1 MADFPAKKVKAQ
13 KDLSQAMTMRQE
25 AAPRLTTSEPQGGLM
40 AVQSAGNQ
48 AMNQRAK
55 EIQSASANMSPPVQ
69 GNISQLV
76 SKKSPASDLIKASV
90 SGYQLSLTTIEEIR
104 NDVTKIVRELQ
115 AVFPDRA
122 LIVSLLSKWEERDLK
137 LSSLIGSPHLDK
149 AFSLLEFTIIE
160 KATWRT
166 AWMSLERKAIDE
178 LIYVM
183 NKPALGDTFR
193 HQMRSSV
200 AYRDYIPEPE
210 ISAIWQWEAMLAA
223 ELFDDLDNGNY
234 ESAWKKLDKVN
245 ITDRDD
251 VAVALVSRISD
262 KMLLSIAKS
271 EDGNDFLTRLY
282 DELSSGYYGD
292 DEKRQ
297 AERIFKAKN
306 AVFAINKTDLEEGL
320 LNTKIKIFPRRKTG
334 ITVGALGTTPAAHI
348 SAWRSR
354 PGYIWVQLNP
364 GVFTSLTYRK
374 EVESLGNEVFWN
386 GGIEIPEN
394 EIVKV
399 IQYDEGGT
407 ELYCPAF
414 HLLQISNEDTTHTF
428 QKIGEVAGYA
438 LMFGPG
444 AAAEGGVEAVTFAAK
459 AARFLRIADKVAAV
473 LGGITS
479 VLLEHRGW
487 LIKEFGRPLVEAIDR
502 INSAIMIYGFVRM
515 ATQMPRL
522 VVDYKKAYQA
532 WRKDVQERKNIL
544 KSTEEE
550 WSAVTNF
557 DDANQGLDK
566 AIKDTQAANNNLE
579 WHEEGANLPPKST
592 QEASISTPP
601 PPLEREPKI
610 PVSRPEG
617 EPKISVEEME
627 FQEAMSKA
635 ATRPKPKLEPEV
647 TGSVAEMESVEAIN
661 KAAARPKPQTESE
674 AKVAE
679 NAPSE
684 STSTEEAVTATT
696 PVQKAQETKQETSAP
711 GKDTPSPER
720 KADSTSTIEPS
731 ESSST
736 SEKTAESPTPGP
748 GYKKYENVEAQVSEL
763 QKQIDVASRKKA
775 RIEADLRSPQEKE
788 VVLRNELR
796 RRNTRENSSE
806 YAKLSGEISG
816 VKKKLDKVQKELS
829 ELRGSMDKLKRYEHL
844 GPLKTGETVE
854 QLSDRWFRQL
864 PGEPLSDF
872 NERLLSIEQDVLEI
886 SSDPERG
893 ADWKGLFEK
902 WESAKRSVNDRMSE
916 LVKAKE
922 KLETAMANVKVLEK
936 EASRSIGESTVHEK
950 LKQARNE
957 LSAAQ
962 EKAEQIEFG
971 MTIGQFAENASR
983 KSIQK
988 SFQQGHYPQF
998 ENLRSLQNRNNT
1010 GLDLGADQ
1018 KASSGPPPLAAFE
1031 IKGTGGDKAGPLSKA
1046 QSNFKPYI
1054 VDRLLD
1060 SASKGNQPAI
1070 EAVQKLES
1078 GDYGKINYYKADVT
1092 KINLATGEHKVQ
1104 PLKVIGSMTREEFL
1118 QMAKEWG
1125 KGQSN
1130 FKTKYGLWED

>member
-1 MADFPAKKVKAQ
+1 MGNFPANKAKAQ
-13 KDLSQAMTMRQE
+13 KDLSQTMTTRQE

-40 AVQSAGNQ
+40 AAQSAGNQ

-55 EIQSASANMSPPVQ
+55 EIQSAGANMAPPVQ
-69 GNISQLV
+69 GNTSQLI
-76 SKKSPASDLIKASV
+76 SKESPAPDLIKAPV

-104 NDVTKIVRELQ
+104 NDVTKITRELQ

-122 LIVSLLSKWEERDLK
+122 LIVSLLSKWEDRDLK
-137 LSSLIGSPHLDK
+137 LSQSIGSPHLDK
-149 AFSLLEFTIIE
+149 VFTLLELTRIE

-166 AWMSLERKAIDE
+166 AWMSLERKALDE

-183 NKPALGDTFR
+183 NKTTLGDTFR

-200 AYRDYIPEPE
+200 AYRDYLPEPE

-223 ELFDDLDNGNY
+223 EIFDHLDNGDY

-251 VAVALVSRISD
+251 VALALLSRISD

-271 EDGNDFLTRLY
+271 EDGNAFLTRLY
-282 DELSSGYYGD
+282 DELSSGNYGD

-306 AVFAINKTDLEEGL
+306 AVFAINKADLEEGL

-334 ITVGALGTTPAAHI
+334 ITVGALGLTAPAAHI
-348 SAWRSR
+348 SARRSR
-354 PGYIWVQLNP
+354 PGYIWVHLNP
-364 GVFTSLTYRK
+364 GVFYSPAYRK
-374 EVESLGNEVFWN
+374 EVESLGNEFFWE
-386 GGIEIPEN
+386 GGAEVPEN

-459 AARFLRIADKVAAV
+459 AARFLRIADKVAAT
-473 LGGITS
+473 LGGLTS

-502 INSAIMIYGFVRM
+502 INSAIMLYGFVRM

-522 VVDYKKAYQA
+522 VGDYRKAYQA
-532 WRKDVQERKNIL
+532 WRKDVQERKNLL

-550 WSAVTNF
+550 WGALTNF

-579 WHEEGANLPPKST
+579 LHEEGANLPSKST
-592 QEASISTPP
+592 QGALTSTPP
-601 PPLEREPKI
+601 PSLEREPKV
-610 PVSRPEG
+610 PTPQTEMG
-617 EPKISVEEME
+617 PKISVKEME

-635 ATRPKPKLEPEV
+635 AARPKIQTETEAKV
-647 TGSVAEMESVEAIN
+647 SVAEMESVDAMN
-661 KAAARPKPQTESE
+661 KAAARQKRQTESE

-684 STSTEEAVTATT
+684 AASPEEAVTATA
-696 PVQKAQETKQETSAP
+696 PVQNAQETKQAQSAP
-711 GKDTPSPER
+711 GKDTPSPEM
-720 KADSTSTIEPS
+720 KADSASIFEPS
-731 ESSST
+731 ESSSA
-736 SEKTAESPTPGP
+736 SAEPAEYPASGP

-763 QKQIDVASRKKA
+763 QKQIDVAGRKQA
-775 RIEADLRSPQEKE
+775 RIEADLRSLQEKE

-806 YAKLSGEISG
+806 YAKLSDDISG
-816 VKKKLDKVQKELS
+816 AKKKLDKVEKELGKLQES
-829 ELRGSMDKLKRYEHL
+829 TAKLKRYERL
-844 GPLKTGETVE
+844 GPPKTGETVE
-854 QLSDRWFRQL
+854 QLADRWFRQL

-886 SSDPERG
+886 GSDPKRG
-893 ADWKGLFEK
+893 DEWKGLFEK
-902 WESAKRSVNDRMSE
+902 WESAKRSANDRMIE
-916 LVKAKE
+916 LVDAKE
-922 KLETAMANVKVLEK
+922 KLETAMTNVKALEK
-936 EASRSIGESTVHEK
+936 EASKSIGESTVHER
-950 LKQARNE
+950 LKQARQE

-962 EKAEQIEFG
+962 QKVNQKEFG
-971 MTIGQFAENASR
+971 MTTGQFAEDV
-983 KSIQK
+983 IQK
-988 SFQQGHYPQF
+988 RIQQGSYPQF
-998 ENLRSLQNRNNT
+998 ENPRSVQNPDNT
-1010 GLDLGADQ
+1010 GLDLLADE
-1018 KASSGPPPLAAFE
+1018 KTSSEKPTLAAFE
-1031 IKGTGGDKAGPLSKA
+1031 TKGTAGSAARPLSKA
-1046 QSNFKPYI
+1046 QANFKAYI

-1060 SASKGNQPAI
+1060 AANNGNQSAI
-1070 EAVQKLES
+1070 EAVQRLNS
-1078 GDYGKINYYKADVT
+1078 GFYSEIKYYKAEVT
-1092 KINLATGEHKVQ
+1092 GINPATGEYDPVRPFKEKGAV
-1104 PLKVIGSMTREEFL
+1104 KIEEF
-1118 QMAKEWG
+1118 QRMAKEWG
-1125 KGQSN
+1125 RSQSN